1 MRWSHDPVA
10 GKMAFDLHDPRSM
23 VRNDAIVGMEEIV
36 FPRRCEPF
44 RVKQKMV
51 PNRQQ
56 VPGYIQPPQI
66 AIIVGR
72 VAEDIVLPVPCPVA
86 DPDSPH
92 EMRST
97 GSID

>member
-10 GKMAFDLHDPRSM
+10 GKMAFDLHDPWSM

-56 VPGYIQPPQI
+56 VPRDIQPPQI